1 MGSIFSYYIKSSA
14 MQDLE
19 DYIDNYNSNIYAQY
33 YDLTENKIDNRL
45 VTSNNDILSSFS
57 SK

>member
-1 MGSIFSYYIKSSA
+1 MGSIFSYYLKSSA

-33 YDLTENKIDNRL
+33 YD
-45 VTSNNDILSSFS
+45 
-57 SK
+57 

>member
-1 MGSIFSYYIKSSA
+1 MGSIISYYLKSSA

-19 DYIDNYNSNIYAQY
+19 DYIDRYNSNIYAQY
-33 YDLTENKIDNRL
+33 NDLTENKIDNGL
-45 VTSNNDILSSFS
+45 VSSNNDILSLFS